1 MLPLRKTHHKSIHR
15 LKGKGW
21 KIIFN
26 AHEIQKQAGL
36 DPHIPKKKNW
46 LQTKISEKKHYIIV
60 KGNLKG
66 RYNAFKYL
74 CSEQWWR

>member
-1 MLPLRKTHHKSIHR
+1 MLPLRKTHRKSIHR

-36 DPHIPKKKNW
+36 DPHIPKKK
-46 LQTKISEKKHYIIV
+46 TD
-60 KGNLKG
+60 
-66 RYNAFKYL
+66 FKPK
-74 CSEQWWR
+74 